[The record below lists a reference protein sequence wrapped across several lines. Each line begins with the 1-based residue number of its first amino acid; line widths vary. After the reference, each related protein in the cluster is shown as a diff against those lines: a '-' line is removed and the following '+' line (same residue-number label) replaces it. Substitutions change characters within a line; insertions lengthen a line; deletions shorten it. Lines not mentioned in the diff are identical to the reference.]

1 MAKMKGERRK
11 EKNHDSVLA
20 SDGAISLHVIS
31 KFRRNERK
39 ERKKR
44 RRSTSVYKHN
54 ANFDIT
60 TFLH

>member
-31 KFRRNERK
+31 KFRRKREKREKK
-39 ERKKR
+39 E
-44 RRSTSVYKHN
+44 TEI
-54 ANFDIT
+54 DECI
-60 TFLH
+60 